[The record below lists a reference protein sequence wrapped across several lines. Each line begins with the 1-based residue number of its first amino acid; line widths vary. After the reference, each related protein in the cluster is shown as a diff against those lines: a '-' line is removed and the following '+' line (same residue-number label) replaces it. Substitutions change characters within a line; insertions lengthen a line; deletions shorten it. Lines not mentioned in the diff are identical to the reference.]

1 MRTCSQA
8 HRPSVYG
15 RHLYSRARLTE
26 VRPDISFTI
35 ERRQCYSHT
44 AIPQNGQAPRVAIV
58 GSGPAGFYTARKLM
72 REVEGTKIDMY
83 ERLPVPFGLV
93 RFGVAPDHPEVKNC
107 QDEFE
112 QVASSP
118 LYNFIGNIQLGTDL
132 PLSFLAKNYN
142 AIVFSYGASQDR
154 QLGLEGE
161 NKPHIYSA
169 RAFVGWYNGLPE
181 YRDLHPDLSSGET
194 AIVVGQGNVALD
206 VARVLLSSIDELQKT
221 DLTSY
226 AIEALKSSRIKKVHV
241 VGRRGPMQAA
251 FTIKEIRELIHLPG
265 VNFDPIDSS
274 RFPSDLKALPRPKK
288 RLMELLVKGKPHD
301 PTATKSWSLDFQ
313 LSPSKLNWSDD
324 NPNTLTGVTFTKT
337 HLPDPADPY
346 CPAKSTIETTII
358 PTSTLFRSIGY
369 RAEPIPGM
377 ETIGVPFDARAGT
390 IRHDGLGRV
399 IPLDAPDHK
408 APVSA
413 SAIDHPL
420 QPIAAA
426 EASASLYCAG
436 WVKRGPTGVIASTMT
451 DAFQTAEVIV
461 QDWRSKL
468 AQDKRSVNDGAE
480 AGAKGGWP
488 AVKAAA
494 EAEGYNLDKVVNW
507 DGWHNIDQ
515 AEKKLGLERGKPRE
529 KFGRIVEMEEA
540 AGLRRRDGVLVQ

>member
-1 MRTCSQA
+1 MRTCAQA
-8 HRPSVYG
+8 QRPTIYG
-15 RHLYSRARLTE
+15 RYLYPYARLNKIK
-26 VRPDISFTI
+26 PGILFAI
-35 ERRQCYSHT
+35 ERRRCYSRT
-44 AIPQNGQAPRVAIV
+44 AIVQNEQAPRVAII

-118 LYNFIGNIQLGTDL
+118 SFNFIGNIQLGQDL
-132 PLSFLAKNYN
+132 PLSFLAKNYD

-161 NKPHIYSA
+161 DKPHIYSA

-181 YRDLHPDLSSGET
+181 YRDFNPDLFSGEI

-206 VARVLLSSIDELQKT
+206 VARVLLSSVEELEKT

-226 AIEALKSSRIKKVHV
+226 AIEYLKNSRIKKVHV

-251 FTIKEIRELIHLPG
+251 FTIKEIRELIQLPG
-265 VNFDPIDSS
+265 VNFDPIDPS
-274 RFPSDLKALPRPKK
+274 RFPNDLKALPRPKK

-313 LSPSKLNWSDD
+313 LSPSKLNWSDED
-324 NPNTLTGVTFTKT
+324 PNTLTGVTFTKT
-337 HLPDPADPY
+337 HLPNPADPY
-346 CPAKSTIETTII
+346 SPANPTTETATI

-377 ETIGVPFDARAGT
+377 ETIGVPFDNRSGT

-399 IPLDAPDHK
+399 IPLDAPEHK
-408 APVSA
+408 ASVSA

-461 QDWRSKL
+461 QDWRNKL
-468 AQDKRSVNDGAE
+468 AQNKDTVTGAADEENDKKR
-480 AGAKGGWP
+480 GWP

-507 DGWHNIDQ
+507 DGWHRIDQ
-515 AEKKLGLERGKPRE
+515 AEKELGLERGKPRE
-529 KFGRIVEMEEA
+529 KFGRVAEMEEVA
-540 AGLRRRDGVLVQ
+540 AGVRLG